1 LSTFILTYSADKL
14 KLGQVFDGFR
24 RYSFFYVSG
33 EKIVTTKI
41 QPDTTQ
47 LDKTDCG
54 MINLLQK
61 DGRMPI
67 VTLAKKLNIA
77 ETTARSRLKKLTDN
91 GVIDIVAVCNPI
103 NLGFEIIGSLELT
116 IDLKKKDQIMESLK
130 QIDSL
135 NYIALTTGGTDINVE
150 FIARSLVEFK
160 TLIFEKISHID
171 GVKSAQT
178 SLILDIVKDTWDY
191 GTAWDIE

>member
-1 LSTFILTYSADKL
+1 MKNKL
-14 KLGQVFDGFR
+14 
-24 RYSFFYVSG
+24 
-33 EKIVTTKI
+33 
-41 QPDTTQ
+41 QPDSSQ
-47 LDKTDCG
+47 LDQTDCR

-67 VTLAKKLNIA
+67 VTLAKNLNIA
-77 ETTARSRLKKLTDN
+77 ETTARSRLKKLIDN
-91 GVIDIVAVCNPI
+91 EVLDIVAVCNPI
-103 NLGFEIIGSLELT
+103 NLGFEIIGSLKLT

-130 QIDSL
+130 QVDSL
-135 NYIALTTGGTDINVE
+135 NYIALTTGGTDIDVE

-171 GVKSAQT
+171 GVNSAQT

-191 GTAWDIE
+191 GTAWDSE